1 MNMSKSIFHK
11 NRGTDVKN
19 QKVLRMSQPRSETI
33 KKQLK
38 AIDVNITNELIER
51 IEYIKNNSELVP
63 RIKKRDYLIAIV
75 INVAITVLYFILIM
89 S

>member
-1 MNMSKSIFHK
+1 MSIRIFRKSLGK
-11 NRGTDVKN
+11 DLKN
-19 QKVLRMSQPRSETI
+19 QKVLRMSRSRFETI

-38 AIDVNITNELIER
+38 TIDVNITNELIER
-51 IEYIKNNSELVP
+51 LEYIKNSSELVP

-75 INVAITVLYFILIM
+75 INAAITILYFILIM

>member
-1 MNMSKSIFHK
+1 MSKSIFHK
-11 NRGTDVKN
+11 KQENDEKN
-19 QKVLRMSQPRSETI
+19 KKILRMSQTKSEII
-33 KKQLK
+33 KTQLK

-51 IEYIKNNSELVP
+51 LEYIKNNSELVP
-63 RIKKRDYLIAIV
+63 RIKKRDYIIAIV

>member
-1 MNMSKSIFHK
+1 
-11 NRGTDVKN
+11 
-19 QKVLRMSQPRSETI
+19 MSQTKSEII
-33 KKQLK
+33 KTQLK

-51 IEYIKNNSELVP
+51 LEYIKNNSELVP

>member
-1 MNMSKSIFHK
+1 MSKSIFHK
-11 NRGTDVKN
+11 KQENDEKN
-19 QKVLRMSQPRSETI
+19 KKILRMSQTKSEII
-33 KKQLK
+33 KTQLK

-51 IEYIKNNSELVP
+51 LEYIKNNSELVP

>member
-1 MNMSKSIFHK
+1 MSRSIFHK
-11 NRGTDVKN
+11 NRDTDVKN

-63 RIKKRDYLIAIV
+63 RIKKRDYIIAIV
-75 INVAITVLYFILIM
+75 INVAITVLYFILIL

>member
-1 MNMSKSIFHK
+1 MSKSIFHK
-11 NRGTDVKN
+11 EQENEEKN
-19 QKVLRMSQPRSETI
+19 KKILRMSQTKSEII
-33 KKQLK
+33 KTQLK

-51 IEYIKNNSELVP
+51 LEYIKNNSELVP

>member
-1 MNMSKSIFHK
+1 
-11 NRGTDVKN
+11 
-19 QKVLRMSQPRSETI
+19 MSQPRSETI

-51 IEYIKNNSELVP
+51 LEYIKNNSELVP

>member
-1 MNMSKSIFHK
+1 
-11 NRGTDVKN
+11 
-19 QKVLRMSQPRSETI
+19 MSQPRSETI

-51 IEYIKNNSELVP
+51 LEYIKNNSELVP

-75 INVAITVLYFILIM
+75 INVAITVLYFILIL

>member
-1 MNMSKSIFHK
+1 
-11 NRGTDVKN
+11 VKN

-51 IEYIKNNSELVP
+51 LEYIKNNSELVS

>member
-1 MNMSKSIFHK
+1 MSKSIFHK
-11 NRGTDVKN
+11 KQENDEKN
-19 QKVLRMSQPRSETI
+19 KKILRMSQTKSEII
-33 KKQLK
+33 KTQLK

-51 IEYIKNNSELVP
+51 LEYIKNNSELVS

>member
-1 MNMSKSIFHK
+1 MSKSIFNK
-11 NRGTDVKN
+11 N
-19 QKVLRMSQPRSETI
+19 LRMSQPRSETI

-51 IEYIKNNSELVP
+51 LEYIKNNSELVP

-75 INVAITVLYFILIM
+75 INVAITVLYFILIL

>member
-1 MNMSKSIFHK
+1 MSIRIFRKSLGK
-11 NRGTDVKN
+11 DLKN
-19 QKVLRMSQPRSETI
+19 QKVLRMSRSRFETI

-38 AIDVNITNELIER
+38 TIDVNITNELIER
-51 IEYIKNNSELVP
+51 LEYIKNNSELVP

-75 INVAITVLYFILIM
+75 INAAITILYFILIM

>member
-1 MNMSKSIFHK
+1 MSKSIFHK
-11 NRGTDVKN
+11 KQENEEKN
-19 QKVLRMSQPRSETI
+19 KKILRMSQTKSEII
-33 KKQLK
+33 KTQLK

-51 IEYIKNNSELVP
+51 LEYIKNNSELVP

>member
-1 MNMSKSIFHK
+1 
-11 NRGTDVKN
+11 VKN

-51 IEYIKNNSELVP
+51 LEYIKNNSELVP
-63 RIKKRDYLIAIV
+63 KIKKRDYLIAIV

>member
-1 MNMSKSIFHK
+1 
-11 NRGTDVKN
+11 
-19 QKVLRMSQPRSETI
+19 MSQTKSEII
-33 KKQLK
+33 KTQLK

-51 IEYIKNNSELVP
+51 LEYIKNNSELIP
-63 RIKKRDYLIAIV
+63 RIKKRDYIIAIV

>member
-1 MNMSKSIFHK
+1 MSKSIFHK
-11 NRGTDVKN
+11 KQENDEKN
-19 QKVLRMSQPRSETI
+19 KKILRMSQTKSEII
-33 KKQLK
+33 KTQLK

-51 IEYIKNNSELVP
+51 LEYIRNNSELVP

>member
-11 NRGTDVKN
+11 NLGKDVKN
-19 QKVLRMSQPRSETI
+19 QKILRMSQPRSETI

-51 IEYIKNNSELVP
+51 LEYIKNNRELVP

>member
-11 NRGTDVKN
+11 N
-19 QKVLRMSQPRSETI
+19 LRMSQTKSEII
-33 KKQLK
+33 KTQLK

-51 IEYIKNNSELVP
+51 LEYIKNNSELVP